1 MLCVENLKNLKFHTP
16 SRRHFFSIICSKG
29 KNKYGKIIKE
39 KESIEIL

>member
-1 MLCVENLKNLKFHTP
+1 MCRKSEKLKISYSVEETF
-16 SRRHFFSIICSKG
+16 FFSIICSKG